1 MFDPEE
7 LPDIRGRIQEQTRA
21 DATLLSEVLA
31 DVERIRPG
39 VRAIQPRET
48 TSVSLVA
55 SDGGNNK
62 IEFNPFYIQLV
73 RVVDSY
79 GEALFLDVVSPTSDT
94 TELGER
100 HLADENSPLGKLMRD
115 LKVKSLSELS
125 PMLPARPRSP
135 SWTLWYREICEWATL
150 YDLIR
155 YQRFATDTLI
165 VKDGFLRSKVF
176 SGDLFVRMGRLMME
190 TIERTARERRR
201 DLFLVG
207 IAKRSQVLQ
216 QYSLAMAIADVLPS
230 GSPRFAPVP
239 IELQE
244 KAYAWDEYIR
254 RPYEETTKGEPP
266 KFNIGEMFFVRF
278 GTRSGDPI
286 WTVDVAADQRGRA
299 QEIFGC
305 LLADAI
311 VGFPIPF
318 YPMCLQQ
325 ADHFAQ
331 VVDLDLDILQD
342 TLVEAV
348 REQVV
353 PHRRVALDAQLLAT
367 DVIQRRYG

>member
-1 MFDPEE
+1 MFDPDE
-7 LPDIRGRIQEQTRA
+7 LPDIRSRIQDQTRL
-21 DATLLSEVLA
+21 DAALLEEVLK

-39 VRAIQPRET
+39 VRTIQPRET

-62 IEFNPFYIQLV
+62 LEFNPFYIQVV

-79 GEALFLDVVSPTSDT
+79 GQPLFLDVISPTTDT

-100 HLADENSPLGKLMRD
+100 HLADPNSPLGKLMRD
-115 LKVKSLSELS
+115 LGVAKLAELS

-135 SWTLWYREICEWATL
+135 SWTLVYREICEWATL

-155 YQRFATDTLI
+155 YQRFANDTLI
-165 VKDGFLRSKVF
+165 VKDGFLRCKVF
-176 SGDLFVRMGRLMME
+176 SGDLFVQMYRLMME
-190 TIERTARERRR
+190 SIERTARERRR
-201 DLFLVG
+201 HLFLAG
-207 IAKRSQVLQ
+207 IAKRSEVLQ
-216 QYSLAMAIADVLPS
+216 QYALAIALADILPS
-230 GSPRFAPVP
+230 GSPCYAPVP

-244 KAYAWDEYIR
+244 KVYVWDEYIR
-254 RPYEETTKGEPP
+254 RPYEETGNGEPP
-266 KFNIGEMFFVRF
+266 KFNIGEMFLVRF

-286 WTVDVAADQRGRA
+286 WTVDLLADQRQRA

-318 YPMCLQQ
+318 YPVCLQQ

-331 VVDLDLDILQD
+331 VVDFDLDILQD
-342 TLVEAV
+342 TLVDAV
-348 REQVV
+348 REQVL
-353 PHRRVALDAQLLAT
+353 PDRRATLDAMLLST